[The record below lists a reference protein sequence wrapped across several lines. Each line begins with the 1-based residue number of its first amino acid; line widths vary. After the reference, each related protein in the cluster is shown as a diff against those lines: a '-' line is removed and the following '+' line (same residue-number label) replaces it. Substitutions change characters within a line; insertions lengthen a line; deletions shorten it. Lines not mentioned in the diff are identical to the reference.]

1 MNANDARQVVRRRK
15 RECRSFE
22 QSSHR
27 VLFEEMKKHVKR
39 ISNEKSTQSLRNV
52 NEEYHVKK
60 NEITQKLDQIEKL
73 FRYSYQNE
81 TYWADWLFFFSS
93 SIHRVNI
100 RLLLRAFKI
109 NVTTHSTLLQRLIR
123 ESSTHAARR
132 RNDEHEQT
140 FKYLEEFKDL
150 DHLIDENQSINSIF
164 ID

>member
-1 MNANDARQVVRRRK
+1 
-15 RECRSFE
+15 
-22 QSSHR
+22 
-27 VLFEEMKKHVKR
+27 
-39 ISNEKSTQSLRNV
+39 
-52 NEEYHVKK
+52 
-60 NEITQKLDQIEKL
+60 
-73 FRYSYQNE
+73 
-81 TYWADWLFFFSS
+81 
-93 SIHRVNI
+93 
-100 RLLLRAFKI
+100 LLLRAFKI